1 MLFFYLSMIEDA
13 EDKTKFE
20 QLYHRYKRMMYGI
33 ALQMTNDPGE
43 AEDAVHD
50 SFVKILRHLSKIQD
64 VADRQTAAFL
74 AIVLR
79 NTVLDM
85 LAKKNRTPLC
95 SIDDVPEQKTGRNDM
110 AEHMDHAAL
119 VEILHALPARSRD
132 ILELKAYYRLSDK
145 EIADVLGISHA
156 AARKRLE
163 RARNELQTALER
175 SDAE

>member
-85 LAKKNRTPLC
+85 LQR
-95 SIDDVPEQKTGRNDM
+95 KTERRC
-110 AEHMDHAAL
+110 
-119 VEILHALPARSRD
+119 AR
-132 ILELKAYYRLSDK
+132 
-145 EIADVLGISHA
+145 
-156 AARKRLE
+156 
-163 RARNELQTALER
+163 
-175 SDAE
+175 